1 MITVVYYTANNE
13 EEIFEQKTREKLAEA
28 IGDLPLISIS
38 HKPID
43 FGHNIC
49 VGDIGMSDENILK
62 QMLIGC
68 ELADTP
74 LIAIAE
80 SDGLYPPTGY
90 FDFRPDIIDAV
101 YRYTNLWVLQY
112 GWGHYRKKA
121 FSICAQVA
129 GRKYLI
135 ERLKLTLG
143 PPLIRRKDIVNMK
156 TGWKPFESSIPCLNI
171 KTGNSQRPKTGT
183 IKGMLPETSL
193 PHWGKATDLENEL
206 RGINA

>member
-1 MITVVYYTANNE
+1 MITVVHYTANNE
-13 EEIFEQKTREKLAEA
+13 EEFFEQKTREKLTEA

-49 VGDIGMSDENILK
+49 VGDIGISDENILK
-62 QMLIGC
+62 QLLIGC

-90 FDFRPDIIDAV
+90 FDFRPDDINAV
-101 YRYTNLWVLQY
+101 YRYTNLWIMQY
-112 GWGHYRKKA
+112 GWGHYRRKA
-121 FSICAQVA
+121 FSICAQVS

-143 PPLIRRKDIVNMK
+143 PPLILRKDIVNTK
-156 TGWKPFESSIPCLNI
+156 TGWRPFESSIPCLNI
-171 KTGNSQRPKTGT
+171 KTGHSQRSKTGT
-183 IKGMLPETSL
+183 IRGMSPELSL
-193 PHWGKATDLENEL
+193 PHWGKATDLEKEL
-206 RGINA
+206 KGINA